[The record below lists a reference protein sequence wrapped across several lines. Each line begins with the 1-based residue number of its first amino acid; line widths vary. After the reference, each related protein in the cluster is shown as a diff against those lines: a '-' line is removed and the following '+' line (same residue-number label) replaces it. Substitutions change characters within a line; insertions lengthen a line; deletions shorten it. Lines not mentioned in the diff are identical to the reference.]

1 MLESRSRKHKPQPRN
16 AARRP
21 KDYFLQQL
29 VGKGVRVDPKPLSF
43 KNPDSKITC
52 VALKYRTTDELPE
65 MYDKPLLKLMY
76 EGSLEEIREKVA
88 PESRV
93 ANAQNATGETVLMKC
108 CRRALYTTSRSPL
121 AVVSLLLKSG
131 ADPMVCCD
139 SGKNVLHDLFWSAKP
154 PPPDVLEAMETM
166 VDMLHESTGK
176 EGLLELML
184 SEDKHGYTPL
194 DYVVPEQQ
202 PNWRKVVDTVVAW
215 AASDAEHDEAFSCVT
230 GPPGSQGNS
239 QTLSERVVS
248 NLELVTEAGSTVAD
262 FMRDMEP
269 ADVRVV
275 AQLCARRC
283 SFLVS
288 DCSDPD
294 AAIIAVSPAF
304 VDRTGY
310 EPEDV
315 LGRNCRFLQGP
326 GTSVQ
331 QVDRIRRALA
341 TRSTADVSLLN
352 YRKDGTTFTN
362 RFLLTPLRAA
372 GQVRYYVGIQNCPD
386 VIADDRRRNVARLR
400 REGIDAGGWID
411 DEDEPS
417 TSAKRG
423 APSSP
428 AAPDA
433 KRRKEGCAIC

>member
-1 MLESRSRKHKPQPRN
+1 MAEAPS
-16 AARRP
+16 AADGSP

-43 KNPDSKITC
+43 KNPASKITC
-52 VALKYRTTDELPE
+52 VALKYRTAEELPE

-76 EGSLEEIREKVA
+76 EGSLEEIREKV
-88 PESRV
+88 PQMS
-93 ANAQNATGETVLMKC
+93 NAQNANGETVLMKC
-108 CRRALYTTSRSPL
+108 CRRALYTTSKNPL
-121 AVVSLLLKSG
+121 AAVSLLLKEG

-154 PPPDVLEAMETM
+154 PPPDVLEAMEAL
-166 VDMLHESTGK
+166 VDMLHAATGK
-176 EGLLELML
+176 EGLVEMML

-194 DYVVPEQQ
+194 DYFVPEQQ
-202 PNWRKVVDTVVAW
+202 PNWRKVVDTIIAW
-215 AASDAEHDEAFSCVT
+215 AASEQEHDATFSCHE
-230 GPPGSQGNS
+230 GPPVQS
-239 QTLSERVVS
+239 LADRVVS
-248 NLELVTEAGSTVAD
+248 NLELCTKSRTTVSD
-262 FMRDMEP
+262 FMKYMEP

-275 AQLCARRC
+275 AQLCARRS

-341 TRSTADVSLLN
+341 TKSTADVSLLN
-352 YRKDGTTFTN
+352 YKKDGSTFTN

-386 VIADDRRRNVARLR
+386 VIADDRRRNVLRLR

-411 DEDEPS
+411 DADEPVRA
-417 TSAKRG
+417 AKRG
-423 APSSP
+423 RD
-428 AAPDA
+428 PDDEPNA
-433 KRRKEGCAIC
+433 KRWKEGCALS

>member
-1 MLESRSRKHKPQPRN
+1 
-16 AARRP
+16 
-21 KDYFLQQL
+21 
-29 VGKGVRVDPKPLSF
+29 
-43 KNPDSKITC
+43 
-52 VALKYRTTDELPE
+52 

-93 ANAQNATGETVLMKC
+93 ANAQNANGETVLMKC

-230 GPPGSQGNS
+230 GPPGSQGSS

-331 QVDRIRRALA
+331 QVDRIRRAHY
-341 TRSTADVSLLN
+341 SCTADVSLLN
-352 YRKDGTTFTN
+352 YRKTAGLHEQILAHTFES
-362 RFLLTPLRAA
+362 RRA
-372 GQVRYYVGIQNCPD
+372 
-386 VIADDRRRNVARLR
+386 
-400 REGIDAGGWID
+400 
-411 DEDEPS
+411 S
-417 TSAKRG
+417 
-423 APSSP
+423 
-428 AAPDA
+428 
-433 KRRKEGCAIC
+433 